1 MAKKK
6 LITELQFESLCDLLD
21 ASLDRSRSGWCVAR
35 NDDELIDMKVLR
47 RRGLV
52 AHMQATYKSGRKE
65 DGFKCNQTGAE
76 YIVEHWAEFYPNDPP
91 AYTFTDNSDNEIPQ
105 PNLTIA

>member
-6 LITELQFESLCDLLD
+6 LITKMQFDSLCDLLD
-21 ASLDRSRSGWCVAR
+21 VSLDPNRSGWCVAR

-76 YIVEHWAEFYPNDPP
+76 YIVEHWAEFYPNEPL
-91 AYTFTDNSDNEIPQ
+91 AYELTRDKNSEIPQ
-105 PNLTIA
+105 PNLTIV